1 MLCLALLLQISISI
15 TFSFFNPSSTSS
27 WDPKHFTMA
36 TIQRCFL
43 CPSRPT
49 ALWLYAT
56 LNEWLDLY
64 TASST
69 IHQSGYCTCT
79 YTHTH
84 IQTCA
89 CAHTHTHTPTNTW
102 QADIQLLHTHHGG
115 GDSSVVRAPDS
126 WLKGR
131 GFESLLERREN
142 FLLQGR
148 LSVLTLI
155 SVSVP
160 PPCYRK

>member
-89 CAHTHTHTPTNTW
+89 CAHTHTHTY
-102 QADIQLLHTHHGG
+102 QQTH
-115 GDSSVVRAPDS
+115 DRQTYNSSTHITGAGIAQ
-126 WLKGR
+126 W
-131 GFESLLERREN
+131 LERRTRDWKVAGSNPCGSGGIIFFSRVN
-142 FLLQGR
+142 FLCWLLFR
-148 LSVLTLI
+148 
-155 SVSVP
+155 
-160 PPCYRK
+160 